1 MADVASIVLHS
12 ILKNPDSALEI
23 LPKLKIQFFN
33 SEYSQ
38 IYLAITKYYNKYNKI
53 PSFELL
59 KITNRDQN
67 LDFKISALQLLEV
80 SEDIDLHIAVEA
92 LSDQYTQEECL
103 DQLSNFVDKLDT
115 YDSEETK
122 LKLAEVVQHL
132 EEQTNT
138 SEEVFLLSDIVMFD
152 EDDLNS
158 RIPLGLN
165 NTFDAETGGLGL
177 TELIMLGGNRGD
189 GKTVVGCNIAVNQ
202 LEQGNSVLFFSIEM
216 RFREIFNRYISIMS
230 GVSHT
235 NIKLGRCSE
244 DELIEVA
251 KARASMFKDNSEVI
265 QDFYKHKDY
274 KKFEMDL
281 ISSKQLTNNQII
293 TIDNQGLTLADIDL
307 NIQKFKMQHGD
318 RLKTVV
324 VDYVNQIVT
333 NDLYDWKSQIMLS
346 KKLKDLAVKHNVLM
360 ITPYQTDK
368 SGEARFAKGLLDAA
382 DVAISLSNKGDYIEF
397 DSTKTRGI
405 PSFKFNAP
413 CEWDSLKILP
423 NDAVIS
429 EDCEEQDAKAS
440 TGKEQA
446 ADMVW

>member
-12 ILKNPDSALEI
+12 ILKNPDSAIEI
-23 LPKLKIQFFN
+23 LPKLKVQFFN

-38 IYLAITKYYNKYNKI
+38 IYLSISKYYNKYQKI

-59 KITNRDQN
+59 KITTRDQS
-67 LDFKISALQLLEV
+67 LLLKISALELLPI
-80 SEDIDLHIAVEA
+80 SDDIDLDIAVEA
-92 LSDQYTQEECL
+92 LADQFTQDECL
-103 DQLSNFVDKLDT
+103 DKLSNFVDKLDT
-115 YDSEETK
+115 YDSEEVK

-138 SEEVFLLSDIVMFD
+138 SEEIFLLSDIVMFD
-152 EDDLNS
+152 EDEIRN

-165 NTFDAETGGLGL
+165 NTFDANTGGLAL
-177 TELIMLGGNRGD
+177 TELIMVGGNRGD

-202 LEQGNSVLFFSIEM
+202 FEQDNSVLFFSIEM
-216 RFREIFNRYISIMS
+216 RFREIFNRYISILS
-230 GVSHT
+230 GVNHNS
-235 NIKLGRCSE
+235 IKLNRCSE
-244 DELIEVA
+244 EEMFSVA
-251 KARASMFKDNSEVI
+251 KARAKMFKDSNEVLADY
-265 QDFYKHKDY
+265 QKHKDY
-274 KKFEMDL
+274 KKFELDL

-293 TIDNQGLTLADIDL
+293 TVDNQGLTLADIDL

-324 VDYVNQIVT
+324 VDYVNQIAT
-333 NDLYDWKSQIMLS
+333 DDLYDWKTQIMLS

-368 SGEARFAKGLLDAA
+368 TGEARFAKGLLDAA
-382 DVAISLSNKGDYIEF
+382 DVAISLSNKGEYIEF

-413 CEWDSLKILP
+413 CEWNSLKILP
-423 NDAVIS
+423 TDAIIDEHDADSDSDKNKEKSNDLP
-429 EDCEEQDAKAS
+429 
-440 TGKEQA
+440 
-446 ADMVW
+446 W